1 MKVTL
6 LGKQRLLMAIMADQ
20 RLSPTAKNVAC
31 VLLNHLN
38 TETLRCDPKAKS
50 IGQQCCV
57 GERTVSGA
65 LAELRSCGWLEQKRR
80 RGSSSFAFNFGR
92 DDTHVPA
99 DLPGD
104 DPQDSAGLSA
114 DDPQDVAG
122 LDTQDAAGLD
132 TQNPA
137 PLIKYEKIETGKLKP
152 GKIYLAATRSRSRF
166 SKAELDAAFSEFWP
180 HYPKNVDK
188 EDARRAHARTLQSGK
203 ATNADLILGADRYAA
218 QCVATG
224 TEDRFIKG
232 PVRWLNAG
240 CWADEPHRLDAAN
253 INRLETPHAR
263 KSEYH
268 RALADLDRPA
278 ATYAGPIGAGRCCE
292 VVAHR
297 GIP

>member
-104 DPQDSAGLSA
+104 DPQD
-114 DDPQDVAG
+114 VAG
-122 LDTQDAAGLD
+122 LDTQDPAGLD

-152 GKIYLAATRSRSRF
+152 GKIYPATARSRSRF
-166 SKAELDAAFSEFWP
+166 SEAELDAAFSEFWP
-180 HYPKNVDK
+180 HYPKKVDK
-188 EDARRAHARTLQSGK
+188 EGARRAHARTLQSGK
-203 ATNADLILGADRYAA
+203 ATTADLILGADRYAA
-218 QCVATG
+218 QCVW
-224 TEDRFIKG
+224 
-232 PVRWLNAG
+232 PL
-240 CWADEPHRLDAAN
+240 
-253 INRLETPHAR
+253 AR
-263 KSEYH
+263 KPASSK
-268 RALADLDRPA
+268 ALSD
-278 ATYAGPIGAGRCCE
+278 G
-292 VVAHR
+292 
-297 GIP
+297 

>member
-6 LGKQRLLMAIMADQ
+6 LRKQRLLMAIMADQ

-99 DLPGD
+99 
-104 DPQDSAGLSA
+104 
-114 DDPQDVAG
+114 
-122 LDTQDAAGLD
+122 GLD

-137 PLIKYEKIETGKLKP
+137 PLIKYGKIETGKLKP
-152 GKIYLAATRSRSRF
+152 GKIYPATARSRSRF

-180 HYPKNVDK
+180 HYPKKVDK
-188 EDARRAHARTLQSGK
+188 EGARRAHARTLQSGK
-203 ATNADLILGADRYAA
+203 ATTADLILGADRYAA

-224 TEDRFIKG
+224 TEARFIKG
-232 PVRWLNAG
+232 PERWLKAG
-240 CWADEPHRLDAAN
+240 CWADEPHALDAAN

-278 ATYAGPIGAGRCCE
+278 ATYAGPIGEGRCCE